1 MAKALREEHLS
12 PPRFWSPLAP
22 LVLALAILV
31 FGLDQTHKW
40 WMLNVYDIASRQPVS
55 VAPFLDLVLTWNKG
69 ISYGLLPTRQQGM
82 LIALS
87 IIVCLI
93 LWIWACRL
101 RSVPSVAALAMIIGG
116 ALSNALDRA
125 AHGAVADLFYFH
137 LGSFSWY
144 VFNIAD
150 VAIVAGVAILL
161 YESFAGGA
169 ASSHGN
175 A

>member
-1 MAKALREEHLS
+1 MS

-22 LVLALAILV
+22 LVLALAALI

-40 WMLNVYDIASRQPVS
+40 WMLNVFDIADRQPVA
-55 VAPFLDLVLTWNKG
+55 VTPFFDLVLTWNKG
-69 ISYGLLPTRQQGM
+69 ISYGLLPTRLQGL

-87 IIVCLI
+87 VVVSLI
-93 LWIWACRL
+93 LWIWANRL
-101 RSVPSVAALAMIIGG
+101 RDVPGAAALAIIIGG

-125 AHGAVADLFYFH
+125 IYGAVADFFHFH
-137 LGSFSWY
+137 LGSFNWY

-150 VAIVAGVAILL
+150 IAIVAGVAILL
-161 YESFAGGA
+161 YESFVGGPDR
-169 ASSHGN
+169 SHGN